1 MKEYRVLKMNFGV
14 AFTEKTDK
22 FEMLLLVIFSIIFKP
37 SLFLFWNP
45 NFISGNATF
54 MSGCFQKHPDVKKK
68 NYI

>member
-22 FEMLLLVIFSIIFKP
+22 FEMLLLIIFSIIFKL

-45 NFISGNATF
+45 NFTSDDATF
-54 MSGCFQKHPDVKKK
+54 MWGTPLIKIK
-68 NYI
+68 NTLKLK